1 LSDRNLQNAM
11 SCLLD
16 REAQMCAITLADEEE
31 IDALE
36 KKVDEDGVSI
46 CSVFS
51 RSHRTFVRSSLR

>member
-1 LSDRNLQNAM
+1 M

-36 KKVDEDGVSI
+36 KKVDGDGVRF
-46 CSVFS
+46 CSAFS
-51 RSHRTFVRSSLR
+51 QSHRTFGRSSLR